1 MTAEEPLTVQ
11 PRTRIVPQTV
21 RGMRD
26 HLPPAMIL
34 RQYVADTLRAV
45 FERFGFD
52 PLQTPAIEYAETLEG
67 KYGEEAD
74 RLIYTFEDRGGRRVG
89 LRYDLTVPL
98 ARVVAQY
105 PDLPKPFKRYQIAP
119 CWRAERPQR
128 GRYREFVQCDVDIV
142 GSASML
148 ADAEVVTVACVAFQ
162 TLGFKHFT
170 VRLNHRKV
178 LAGLAEVLGLDP
190 QTSAQVYRSVDKL
203 DKIGP
208 EGVRAEL
215 AERGLAPDL
224 IDRLFE
230 FFTLTGPSRDI
241 LTTLRE
247 RLQASA
253 VGLEGLAE
261 LEALLDALA
270 MSGVSPQFYR
280 LDLSMV
286 RGLEYYTGPIFEAV
300 VEEPRIGSIAGGGR
314 YDRLIGLFSG
324 RDYPATG
331 LSIGLDRVCDVIEE
345 LGLRPPDLRPTL
357 VEALVTVFNS
367 DLAPESIRLAN
378 ELRAAGRRVSV
389 YLGEDTLR
397 AQLRYAHRL
406 GVPYVLILGPDEM
419 ARQVVIVRDMATGAQ
434 TEVPRTAVATALPA
448 RAPGG

>member
-26 HLPPAMIL
+26 HRPPAMIL
-34 RQYVADTLRAV
+34 RHYVADTLRAV

-52 PLQTPAIEYAETLEG
+52 PLQTPAVEYAETLEG

-253 VGLEGLAE
+253 VGLEGIAE

-345 LGLRPPDLRPTL
+345 LGLRPEVIPNAVGFVPPRELLEPT
-357 VEALVTVFNS
+357 S
-367 DLAPESIRLAN
+367 
-378 ELRAAGRRVSV
+378 
-389 YLGEDTLR
+389 
-397 AQLRYAHRL
+397 
-406 GVPYVLILGPDEM
+406 
-419 ARQVVIVRDMATGAQ
+419 
-434 TEVPRTAVATALPA
+434 
-448 RAPGG
+448 